1 MRAAWNDIGVP
12 GKRGAQYGLQTVGS
26 CFCRRSDKVPG
37 LFEKPHV
44 PHVSLR
50 LVSKAM
56 RGRVKPS
63 DVRTCRDMS
72 SNFLL
77 PLRSVSLAGD
87 QCEKTSK

>member
-1 MRAAWNDIGVP
+1 MDCKQLDPVFAGDPIRC
-12 GKRGAQYGLQTVGS
+12 L
-26 CFCRRSDKVPG
+26 G

-56 RGRVKPS
+56 PGRVKPS

-72 SNFLL
+72 SNCLL

-87 QCEKTSK
+87 QCKKTSK